1 MNILLVAAT
10 TEELNPFF
18 EKYKVVVDGNFC
30 TFNISHHSVTILI
43 TGVGMVA
50 TTFHLTKFLSANH
63 SYDLAIN
70 AGIAGAFS
78 TDMKIGQVVNVTNEM
93 FGDIGAEDGEDF
105 ISILELGFVK
115 ENEFPFYNGKLKS
128 DFAFENDLKKVSGQT
143 VNTSHGNTISIE
155 KVKKKF
161 NAEVESMEGAAFA
174 FCCAQF
180 KIQWIE
186 IRSISNYIERR
197 DKSKWNI
204 PISINNLNDWLM
216 NFIETR

>member
-18 EKYKVVVDGNFC
+18 EKYNLVVEGNFF
-30 TFNISHHSVTILI
+30 TFNISNHSFTILI

-50 TTFHLTKFLSANH
+50 ATFHLTKFLSANH

-78 TDMKIGQVVNVTNEM
+78 SDMKIGDVVNVIDEM

-115 ENEFPFYNGKLKS
+115 ENEFPFLNGKLKS
-128 DFAFENDLKKVSGQT
+128 EFANDNELKKVSGLT
-143 VNTSHGNTISIE
+143 VNTSHGNTSSIE

-161 NAEVESMEGAAFA
+161 NADVESMEGAAFA

-204 PISINNLNDWLM
+204 PVAINNLNDWLM
-216 NFIETR
+216 NFIETL